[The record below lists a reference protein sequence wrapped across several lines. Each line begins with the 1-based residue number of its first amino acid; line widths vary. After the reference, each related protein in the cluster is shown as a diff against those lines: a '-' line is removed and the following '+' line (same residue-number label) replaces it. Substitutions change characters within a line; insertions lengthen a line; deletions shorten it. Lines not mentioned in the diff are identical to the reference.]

1 MEADNYRYNEDMLD
15 DPVLPSMSGESMD
28 LKACLRQRE
37 LYEMLGKVTRQ
48 LGYEPN
54 ASGTYSYRKYAISM
68 VCRALG
74 YHKATRVA
82 QHNRAS
88 APAVNAVYDNDN
100 ANEDIG
106 AAEMGRRQ
114 ESMEAVESLAETR
127 VPAMGQFLTSGQ
139 VPRSSRAY
147 KEELLESWEWVAAN
161 TNVGAAEEACK
172 LAHESEPKQLL
183 KKAEAALKAAKEAR
197 AKLRPKLMHRVL
209 VRHRM
214 YVWKEGF
221 ERLQLQASRE
231 ELQQLTA
238 VVEYP
243 SMSEAQAVVFHLEA
257 HAAAERAAAA
267 KTAAAKA
274 AAVKTAGSA
283 ARKTSKALT
292 VAGELHAAGGDGGR
306 AERRS
311 AWRVSRAEQQ
321 GFQLEADE
329 AEVVLPSALASDAAA
344 APAEVQAEL
353 PTVVSDAG
361 VLPSVLP
368 LAPIVVLDVAAAQAE
383 LPVVMAVVSDA
394 SAAAPQLQ
402 VSSVAASAVVP
413 AAVLASQQAD
423 EALLCEYERATRDP
437 AVANAKR
444 VLSATY
450 QGSERQMMR
459 VLKRARL
466 ARES

>member
-37 LYEMLGKVTRQ
+37 LYEMLSKVTRQ

-161 TNVGAAEEACK
+161 TNVSAAEEASK
-172 LAHESEPKQLL
+172 LAHESGPKQLL
-183 KKAEAALKAAKEAR
+183 KTAEAALKTAKEAR

-353 PTVVSDAG
+353 P
-361 VLPSVLP
+361 
-368 LAPIVVLDVAAAQAE
+368 VVLDVAAAPAE
-383 LPVVMAVVSDA
+383 LPVVMTVVSDA

-402 VSSVAASAVVP
+402 VSSVAASAVMP

-423 EALLCEYERATRDP
+423 EALLCEYERAIRDP
-437 AVANAKR
+437 AVVNAKR

-450 QGSERQMMR
+450 QGSARQMMR

>member
-15 DPVLPSMSGESMD
+15 DPVLPSMRGESMD
-28 LKACLRQRE
+28 LKACLRQRA
-37 LYEMLGKVTRQ
+37 LYLMLGSVTLQ

-114 ESMEAVESLAETR
+114 ETMEAVESLAETR
-127 VPAMGQFLTSGQ
+127 VPAVGQFLTSGQ
-139 VPRSSRAY
+139 VPRGSRAY

-172 LAHESEPKQLL
+172 LAHESGPKQLL
-183 KKAEAALKAAKEAR
+183 KTAQATLKAAKEVR

-214 YVWKEGF
+214 YVWKEGL

-267 KTAAAKA
+267 KAAAAKA
-274 AAVKTAGSA
+274 AAAKTTGSA

-353 PTVVSDAG
+353 PA
-361 VLPSVLP
+361 
-368 LAPIVVLDVAAAQAE
+368 VVLDVAVAPAE
-383 LPVVMAVVSDA
+383 LPVVMTVVSDA

-402 VSSVAASAVVP
+402 VSSVVASAVVP
-413 AAVLASQQAD
+413 AAVLVSQQAD
-423 EALLCEYERATRDP
+423 EALLCEYERAIRDP

-444 VLSATY
+444 LLSATY

>member
-28 LKACLRQRE
+28 LKACLLQRE
-37 LYEMLGKVTRQ
+37 LYEMLGMVTLQ

-106 AAEMGRRQ
+106 AAEMGRPQ
-114 ESMEAVESLAETR
+114 ETMEAVESLAESR
-127 VPAMGQFLTSGQ
+127 VPAMGQFLTPGQ
-139 VPRSSRAY
+139 VPRDSRAY
-147 KEELLESWEWVAAN
+147 KEELVESREWVAAN
-161 TNVGAAEEACK
+161 ANVVQAEAACK
-172 LAHESEPKQLL
+172 LAQESGLKRLL
-183 KKAEAALKAAKEAR
+183 KTAEAALKAAKQAR

-209 VRHRM
+209 VRHRI
-214 YVWKEGF
+214 YGWKEGF
-221 ERLQLQASRE
+221 KRLQLQALQE

-238 VVEYP
+238 VSEYP

-267 KTAAAKA
+267 KAAAAKA
-274 AAVKTAGSA
+274 AAAKTTGSA
-283 ARKTSKALT
+283 AQKTSKALT
-292 VAGELHAAGGDGGR
+292 IAGELHATGGDGGR
-306 AERRS
+306 AARRS
-311 AWRVSRAEQQ
+311 VWRVSRAEQQ

-329 AEVVLPSALASDAAA
+329 AEVVLPLVLASDAAA
-344 APAEVQAEL
+344 ALAEVQAEL
-353 PTVVSDAG
+353 PVVVSDAG
-361 VLPSVLP
+361 ALPAVP
-368 LAPIVVLDVAAAQAE
+368 PVVLMGGPDVAPAPAE
-383 LPVVMAVVSDA
+383 LPVVMTVVSET
-394 SAAAPQLQ
+394 SVTAPQLQ
-402 VSSVAASAVVP
+402 VSSVAASAVVR

-423 EALLCEYERATRDP
+423 EALLCEYEQAMRDQ
-437 AVANAKR
+437 AVGNAKR
-444 VLSATY
+444 ALSATY
-450 QGSERQMMR
+450 KGSERQMMR

-466 ARES
+466 ARK

>member
-15 DPVLPSMSGESMD
+15 DPVLPSMRGESMD
-28 LKACLRQRE
+28 LKDCLRQRA
-37 LYEMLGKVTRQ
+37 LYLMLGSVTLQ

-114 ESMEAVESLAETR
+114 ESMEAVESLAATR
-127 VPAMGQFLTSGQ
+127 VPALGQFLTSGQ
-139 VPRSSRAY
+139 VPRGSRAY
-147 KEELLESWEWVAAN
+147 KEELLESWEWVAAIA
-161 TNVGAAEEACK
+161 NVGAAEEACK
-172 LAHESEPKQLL
+172 LAHESGPKQLL
-183 KKAEAALKAAKEAR
+183 KTAEAALKAAKEAR

-267 KTAAAKA
+267 KAAAAKA
-274 AAVKTAGSA
+274 AKTTGSA

-292 VAGELHAAGGDGGR
+292 IAGELHATGGDGGR
-306 AERRS
+306 AARRS
-311 AWRVSRAEQQ
+311 VWRVSRAEQQ

-329 AEVVLPSALASDAAA
+329 AEVVLPLALASDAAA

-353 PTVVSDAG
+353 PAVASDAG
-361 VLPSVLP
+361 ALPAVPPLVLMVGP
-368 LAPIVVLDVAAAQAE
+368 DVAPAPAE
-383 LPVVMAVVSDA
+383 LPVVMTVVSET
-394 SAAAPQLQ
+394 SVTAPQLQ
-402 VSSVAASAVVP
+402 VSSVAASAVVR

-423 EALLCEYERATRDP
+423 EALLCEYEQAMRDQ
-437 AVANAKR
+437 AVGNAKR
-444 VLSATY
+444 ALSATY
-450 QGSERQMMR
+450 KGSERQMMR

-466 ARES
+466 ARK